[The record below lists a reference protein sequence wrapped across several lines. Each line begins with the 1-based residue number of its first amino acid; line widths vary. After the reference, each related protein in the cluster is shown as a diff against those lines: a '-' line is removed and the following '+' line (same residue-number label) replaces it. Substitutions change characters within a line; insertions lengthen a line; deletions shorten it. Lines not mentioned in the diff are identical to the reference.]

1 VADDAS
7 AGFEASQADQRPVAY
22 IMSRFPKLTETFVLD
37 ELVAVDRQGVR
48 IELFPLLRERAEI
61 VHPEALPW
69 MERAHYLPFLSPAI
83 LRSNMRF
90 LVRHPR
96 RYLGTLAAMIRGT
109 AGSLNF
115 LVGGIGIFPKVV
127 HAASQMSAL
136 GVRHVHCHFATH
148 PALAGF
154 LIHRLTGIPYS
165 FTAHGS
171 DLHVERRMLC
181 QKIAE
186 SAFAVTISRS
196 NAAVITAD
204 CGEPIPKLQVIRCGV
219 DLRRFRPA
227 DERDHAAEAPGA
239 TGLRAHSTTESE
251 VDPHLR
257 DRPAA
262 ITCIGTLHEVK
273 GQRHLIAAVAKLAE
287 RGVNV
292 CCRFVGDGPDRADLE
307 RLVDT
312 LGLRGSVEFLGQRT
326 RSDVLEVLAE
336 TDILVAPSVPTNA
349 GKREGLPVVLIE
361 AMAAGVPVVA
371 SHLSG
376 IPELVEN
383 DVTGL
388 TVPPGDPAAIADA
401 LARLLAD
408 RQLRQRLARAGRERI
423 EAEFDLDRNAA
434 RLIGLF
440 AGSAA

>member
-1 VADDAS
+1 MADDAS

-69 MERAHYLPFLSPAI
+69 IERAHYLPFLSAAI
-83 LRSNMRF
+83 LRSNVRL

-196 NAAVITAD
+196 NAAVIAKE
-204 CGEPIPKLQVIRCGV
+204 CGGSVPKLQVIRCGV

-227 DERDHAAEAPGA
+227 DERDAAPDATDAP
-239 TGLRAHSTTESE
+239 TGVTTDAELA
-251 VDPHLR
+251 VPG
-257 DRPAA
+257 RPAS

-273 GQRHLIAAVAKLAE
+273 GQRHLIAALATLAE
-287 RGVNV
+287 RGINV
-292 CCRFVGDGPDRADLE
+292 CCRFVGDGPDRVELE
-307 RLVDT
+307 GLVDK
-312 LGLRGSVEFLGQRT
+312 LGLRGSVEFLGQRM
-326 RSDVLEVLAE
+326 RSDVLELLAE
-336 TDILVAPSVPTNA
+336 TDILVAPSVPTSG

-383 DVTGL
+383 EVTGL

-401 LARLLAD
+401 LTRLLAD
-408 RQLRQRLARAGRERI
+408 RPLRQRLARAGRERI
-423 EAEFDLDRNAA
+423 ETEYDLDRNAA
-434 RLIGLF
+434 RLVGLF

>member
-7 AGFEASQADQRPVAY
+7 TGFEASRADQRPVAY
-22 IMSRFPKLTETFVLD
+22 VMSRFPKLTETFVLD

-48 IELFPLLRERAEI
+48 IELFPLLRERADV

-69 MERAHYLPFLSPAI
+69 IERAHYLPFLSAAI
-83 LRSNMRF
+83 LRSNVRL

-127 HAASQMSAL
+127 HAASQMTAL

-196 NAAVITAD
+196 NAAVIAKE
-204 CGEPIPKLQVIRCGV
+204 CGGSVPKLHVIRCGV

-227 DERDHAAEAPGA
+227 DERDAAPDATNAP
-239 TGLRAHSTTESE
+239 TGVTTDAELA
-251 VDPHLR
+251 VP
-257 DRPAA
+257 DRPPS

-273 GQRHLIAAVAKLAE
+273 GQRHLIAALATLAA

-292 CCRFVGDGPDRADLE
+292 CCRFVGDGPDRAELE

-312 LGLRGSVEFLGQRT
+312 LGLRGSVEFLGQRM
-326 RSDVLEVLAE
+326 RSDVLDLLAE
-336 TDILVAPSVPTNA
+336 TDILVAPSVPTSG

-361 AMAAGVPVVA
+361 AMATGVPVVA

-383 DVTGL
+383 EVTGL

-401 LARLLAD
+401 LARMLAD
-408 RQLRQRLARAGRERI
+408 RPLRQRLARAGRERI
-423 EAEFDLDRNAA
+423 ETEYDLDRNAA

-440 AGSAA
+440 AGSPT

>member
-1 VADDAS
+1 MADDS
-7 AGFEASQADQRPVAY
+7 STRFEASQADKRPVAY

-69 MERAHYLPFLSPAI
+69 IERAHYLPFLSAAI
-83 LRSNMRF
+83 LRSNVRL

-196 NAAVITAD
+196 NAAVIAKE
-204 CGEPIPKLQVIRCGV
+204 CGGSVPKLQVIRCGV

-227 DERDHAAEAPGA
+227 DERDAAPDATDAP
-239 TGLRAHSTTESE
+239 TGVTTDAELA
-251 VDPHLR
+251 VPG
-257 DRPAA
+257 RPAS

-273 GQRHLIAAVAKLAE
+273 GQRHLIAALATLAE
-287 RGVNV
+287 RGINI
-292 CCRFVGDGPDRADLE
+292 CCRFVGDGPDRAELE
-307 RLVDT
+307 GLVDK
-312 LGLRGSVEFLGQRT
+312 LGLGGSVEFLGQRM
-326 RSDVLEVLAE
+326 RSDVLELLAG
-336 TDILVAPSVPTNA
+336 TDILVAPSVPTSG

-401 LARLLAD
+401 LARLFAD
-408 RQLRQRLARAGRERI
+408 RPLRQRLARAGRERI
-423 EAEFDLDRNAA
+423 EAEYDLDRNAA
-434 RLIGLF
+434 RLVGLF
-440 AGSAA
+440 AGTAA

>member
-1 VADDAS
+1 MADDAS

-69 MERAHYLPFLSPAI
+69 IERAHYLPFLSAAI
-83 LRSNMRF
+83 LRSNVRL

-196 NAAVITAD
+196 NAAIIAKE
-204 CGEPIPKLQVIRCGV
+204 CGGSVPKLQVIRCGV

-227 DERDHAAEAPGA
+227 DEGYAAPDATDVPTGVTTDAEA
-239 TGLRAHSTTESE
+239 
-251 VDPHLR
+251 DPALR
-257 DRPAA
+257 DRPAS

-273 GQRHLIAAVAKLAE
+273 GQRHLIAALATLAE
-287 RGVNV
+287 RGISV
-292 CCRFVGDGPDRADLE
+292 CCRFVGDGPDRAELE
-307 RLVDT
+307 GLVDK
-312 LGLRGSVEFLGQRT
+312 LGLGGSVEFLGQRM
-326 RSDVLEVLAE
+326 RSDVLELLAG
-336 TDILVAPSVPTNA
+336 TDILVAPSVPTSG

-383 DVTGL
+383 EVTGL

-408 RQLRQRLARAGRERI
+408 RPLRQRLARAGRERI
-423 EAEFDLDRNAA
+423 ETEYDLDRNAA

-440 AGSAA
+440 AGTAA

>member
-1 VADDAS
+1 VADVGSSTVPVSRSD
-7 AGFEASQADQRPVAY
+7 ERPVAY

-48 IELFPLLRERAEI
+48 IELFPLLRERADV

-69 MERAHYLPFLSPAI
+69 VDRAHYLPFLSAAI
-83 LRSNMRF
+83 LRSNARL

-127 HAASQMSAL
+127 HAADRMSAL

-181 QKIAE
+181 QKIDEA
-186 SAFAVTISRS
+186 AFAVTISRS
-196 NAAVITAD
+196 NAAVIAAE
-204 CGEPIPKLQVIRCGV
+204 CGGPVPKLQVIRCGV
-219 DLRRFRPA
+219 DLGRFRPA
-227 DERDHAAEAPGA
+227 GEGDDAKMAAGVPA
-239 TGLRAHSTTESE
+239 
-251 VDPHLR
+251 DPTAAGPVLL
-257 DRPAA
+257 DRPPT

-273 GQRHLIAAVAKLAE
+273 GQRHLIAAIAMLAE
-287 RGVNV
+287 RNVEV
-292 CCRFVGDGPDRADLE
+292 CCRFVGDGPDRAELQA
-307 RLVDT
+307 LVDT
-312 LGLRGSVEFLGQRT
+312 LGLGRSVDFLGQRK
-326 RSDVLEVLAE
+326 RAEVLELLAE
-336 TDILVAPSVPTNA
+336 TDILVAPSVPTSG

-361 AMAAGVPVVA
+361 AMAVGVPVVA

-383 DVTGL
+383 EVTGL

-401 LARLLAD
+401 IARLLAD
-408 RQLRQRLARAGRERI
+408 RPLRERLARSGRERI

-440 AGSAA
+440 AGAAA

>member
-1 VADDAS
+1 MADDAS
-7 AGFEASQADQRPVAY
+7 TRFEASQADQRPVAY

-69 MERAHYLPFLSPAI
+69 IERAHYLPFLSAAI
-83 LRSNMRF
+83 LRSNVRL

-186 SAFAVTISRS
+186 SAFAVTIYRS
-196 NAAVITAD
+196 NAAIIAKE
-204 CGEPIPKLQVIRCGV
+204 CGGSVPKLQVIRCGV

-227 DERDHAAEAPGA
+227 DERDAAAGA
-239 TGLRAHSTTESE
+239 TGVPTGVTTDAEA
-251 VDPHLR
+251 DPALR
-257 DRPAA
+257 DRPAS

-273 GQRHLIAAVAKLAE
+273 GQRHLIAALATLAE
-287 RGVNV
+287 RGISV
-292 CCRFVGDGPDRADLE
+292 CCRFVGDGPDRAELE
-307 RLVDT
+307 GLVDK
-312 LGLRGSVEFLGQRT
+312 LGLGGSVEFLGQRM
-326 RSDVLEVLAE
+326 RSDVLELLAG
-336 TDILVAPSVPTNA
+336 TDILVAPSVPTSG

-383 DVTGL
+383 EVTGL

-408 RQLRQRLARAGRERI
+408 RPLRQRLARAGRERI
-423 EAEFDLDRNAA
+423 ETEYDLDRNAA

-440 AGSAA
+440 AGTAA

>member
-7 AGFEASQADQRPVAY
+7 AGSEASGAEQRPVAY

-69 MERAHYLPFLSPAI
+69 MERAHYLPFLSTAI
-83 LRSNMRF
+83 LRSNVRL

-127 HAASQMSAL
+127 HAASQMSEL

-154 LIHRLTGIPYS
+154 LIQRLTGIPYS

-196 NAAVITAD
+196 NAAVIAKE
-204 CGEPIPKLQVIRCGV
+204 CGGSVPKLQVIRCGV

-227 DERDHAAEAPGA
+227 DDRDAAPDATDPPTGVTTDAELAVPG
-239 TGLRAHSTTESE
+239 
-251 VDPHLR
+251 
-257 DRPAA
+257 RPAA

-273 GQRHLIAAVAKLAE
+273 GQRHLIAALATLAE

-292 CCRFVGDGPDRADLE
+292 CCRFVGDGPDRAELE
-307 RLVDT
+307 VLVDK
-312 LGLRGSVEFLGQRT
+312 LGLRGSVEFLGQRM
-326 RSDVLEVLAE
+326 RSDVLELLAE
-336 TDILVAPSVPTNA
+336 TDILVAPSVPTSG

-383 DVTGL
+383 EVTGL

-408 RQLRQRLARAGRERI
+408 RPLRQRLARAGRERI
-423 EAEFDLDRNAA
+423 ETEYDLDRNAA
-434 RLIGLF
+434 RLVGLF

>member
-1 VADDAS
+1 
-7 AGFEASQADQRPVAY
+7 VAY

-37 ELVAVDRQGVR
+37 ELVAVDRLGVR

-69 MERAHYLPFLSPAI
+69 MERAHYLPFLSVAI
-83 LRSNMRF
+83 LRSNVRL

-196 NAAVITAD
+196 NAAVIAKE
-204 CGEPIPKLQVIRCGV
+204 CGGSVPKLQVIRCGV
-219 DLRRFRPA
+219 DLRRFRPG
-227 DERDHAAEAPGA
+227 DERYAAPDAIDVPTGVTTDAEA
-239 TGLRAHSTTESE
+239 
-251 VDPHLR
+251 DPALH
-257 DRPAA
+257 DRPPS

-273 GQRHLIAAVAKLAE
+273 GQRHLIAALATLAE

-292 CCRFVGDGPDRADLE
+292 CCRFVGDGPDRAELE
-307 RLVDT
+307 GLVDK
-312 LGLRGSVEFLGQRT
+312 LGLGGSVEFLGQRM
-326 RSDVLEVLAE
+326 RSDVLELLAE
-336 TDILVAPSVPTNA
+336 TDILVAPSVPTSG

-383 DVTGL
+383 EVTGL
-388 TVPPGDPAAIADA
+388 TVPPGDPSAIADA

-408 RQLRQRLARAGRERI
+408 RPLRQRLARAGRERI
-423 EAEFDLDRNAA
+423 EIEYDLDRNAA
-434 RLIGLF
+434 RLIRLF
-440 AGSAA
+440 AGTAA

>member
-7 AGFEASQADQRPVAY
+7 TGFEASQVDQRPVAY

-37 ELVAVDRQGVR
+37 ELVVVDRQGVR

-69 MERAHYLPFLSPAI
+69 IERAHYLPFLSAAI
-83 LRSNMRF
+83 LRSNMR
-90 LVRHPR
+90 LLLRHPR

-115 LVGGIGIFPKVV
+115 MVGGIGIFPKVV

-196 NAAVITAD
+196 NAAVIATE
-204 CGEPIPKLQVIRCGV
+204 CGGSVPKLQVIRCGV

-227 DERDHAAEAPGA
+227 DERSDVPTGVPTE
-239 TGLRAHSTTESE
+239 TGLA
-251 VDPHLR
+251 VP
-257 DRPAA
+257 DRPPS

-273 GQRHLIAAVAKLAE
+273 GQRHLIAALATLAE

-292 CCRFVGDGPDRADLE
+292 CCRFVGDGPDRVELE
-307 RLVDT
+307 GLVDK
-312 LGLRGSVEFLGQRT
+312 LGLRGSVEFLGQRM
-326 RSDVLEVLAE
+326 RSDVLELLAE
-336 TDILVAPSVPTNA
+336 TDILVAPSVPTSG

-383 DVTGL
+383 EVTGL

-408 RQLRQRLARAGRERI
+408 RPLRQRLARAGRERI